1 MATIL
6 GTLSLL
12 LLPKDL
18 LPSANLPAVQILS
31 FYAGMP
37 VEHVEQDLTYLF
49 ERYTGQAVGIESQES
64 RSLMGVSIVKNYF
77 NSSIDLSNA
86 IAQTGSLV
94 MSVLRKLPP
103 GTQPPLI
110 LPFDPMA
117 SVPLALAQSAA
128 ITKKRVSYRISAATG
143 CQIRFRAFPERWR
156 PPSWEANSVRPSSIS
171 IPRSFATYQL
181 GPGAG
186 DEDARGNEH
195 LHPGGRYEGRK
206 VRLPDYQ

>member
-1 MATIL
+1 MQHSPQSEKSGGIATFAIENPHFIIVVWLIASIL
-6 GTLSLL
+6 GVLSLV

-31 FYAGMP
+31 FYSGMP

-64 RSLMGVSIVKNYF
+64 RSLEGVSIVKNYF

-103 GTQPPLI
+103 GAQPPLI
-110 LPFDPMA
+110 
-117 SVPLALAQSAA
+117 
-128 ITKKRVSYRISAATG
+128 
-143 CQIRFRAFPERWR
+143 
-156 PPSWEANSVRPSSIS
+156 
-171 IPRSFATYQL
+171 
-181 GPGAG
+181 
-186 DEDARGNEH
+186 
-195 LHPGGRYEGRK
+195 
-206 VRLPDYQ
+206 